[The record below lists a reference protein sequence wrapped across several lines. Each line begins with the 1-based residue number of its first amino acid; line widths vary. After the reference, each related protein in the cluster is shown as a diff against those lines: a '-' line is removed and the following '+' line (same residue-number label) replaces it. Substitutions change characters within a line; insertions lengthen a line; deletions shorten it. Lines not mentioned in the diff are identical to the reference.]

1 MASEQTY
8 IEREVNGLT
17 NRRFEGSGAVKA
29 EYRPDVEEWLPTEF
43 SESIDLGR
51 PLDQYYYVY
60 ELNDPKRSRAV
71 RKMQKLLK
79 SNNNQVRGV
88 LDTAAAAA
96 VTVGVAAAGP
106 LAPTLAPLAPLAQ
119 KAGGMLFGGLMS
131 RLGTALEDTNMT
143 PWSITHTT
151 LYIPELYPV
160 GPLSMF
166 ILLSPA
172 APMAKLHRIR
182 RNDNDP
188 DESEMEPGYEEKSRD
203 YQRGRGMMGLS
214 QPPTR
219 SCPGDLW
226 AQVASKNEPAAWTEP
241 GEDRAGFRV
250 LVPHAQ
256 AGSEARYVSALRAD
270 VLRRPARPNPGGY
283 RP

>member
-1 MASEQTY
+1 
-8 IEREVNGLT
+8 
-17 NRRFEGSGAVKA
+17 
-29 EYRPDVEEWLPTEF
+29 
-43 SESIDLGR
+43 
-51 PLDQYYYVY
+51 
-60 ELNDPKRSRAV
+60 
-71 RKMQKLLK
+71 MQKLLK

-131 RLGTALEDTNMT
+131 RLGTALEDTNMI

-166 ILLSPA
+166 IFLSPA

-182 RNDNDP
+182 RNENHP
-188 DESEMEPGYEEKSRD
+188 DESEMEPEYAGKKPRLSTRSRD
-203 YQRGRGMMGLS
+203 DGSELSLQRARVQAIVGPSRQQERARGMDRAWR
-214 QPPTR
+214 R
-219 SCPGDLW
+219 SCRVPG
-226 AQVASKNEPAAWTEP
+226 SCT
-241 GEDRAGFRV
+241 
-250 LVPHAQ
+250 
-256 AGSEARYVSALRAD
+256 ARS
-270 VLRRPARPNPGGY
+270 GW
-283 RP
+283 